1 MRKRPASSQIA
12 PTSPKKLKQ
21 PTENGAPSL
30 EKHDVGAENEKMDP
44 ERSRAWTRMKNRG
57 EVPEHIQKVFS
68 SLTSRAQRASFIN
81 NTIVANNPG
90 STSSDRTQFSLDTEN
105 PVVKEF
111 VSKFREVST
120 NNQQR
125 GLPKS
130 LMAAKLGGQK
140 ALEQAIADD
149 DVFTFIGD
157 DGKEWYAYKSMEI
170 NDKNTVS
177 SGFSSNQDQQSAMED
192 HQKLK
197 EQ

>member
-1 MRKRPASSQIA
+1 M
-12 PTSPKKLKQ
+12 
-21 PTENGAPSL
+21 
-30 EKHDVGAENEKMDP
+30 
-44 ERSRAWTRMKNRG
+44 
-57 EVPEHIQKVFS
+57 PEHIQKVFS
-68 SLTSRAQRASFIN
+68 SLTSRAQRASFIS
-81 NTIVANNPG
+81 NTIVANNQG

-111 VSKFREVST
+111 VSKFREVSA

-149 DVFTFIGD
+149 DVFTFIGN
-157 DGKEWYAYKSMEI
+157 DGKEWYAYKSMEL